1 MVTYLRGGEGLL
13 SALIVE
19 DHALSAN
26 ALERTLRKW
35 FRTSLA
41 STGSAALAALD
52 RHSFSLILVD
62 IGLPD
67 MNGLEVLRAACE
79 KQPRS
84 VRAALTGDFDRDLVH
99 RVELLGATFM
109 NKPAPKNLFARVVDR
124 ARCLRLGQAD
134 LAMHVG
140 RRSRGWR
147 LTPTEH
153 NVLVWCV
160 ASGGRDAREE
170 YCASFG
176 VKASTF
182 EWHVKE
188 IRSKV
193 PGTPSIDEIVHR
205 LLLDVI
211 EGRTT
216 DEDPAKR

>member
-1 MVTYLRGGEGLL
+1 MQGGEGLL

-19 DHALSAN
+19 DHALSAS

-35 FRTSLA
+35 FRTA
-41 STGSAALAALD
+41 VAVTGADALAAIE
-52 RHSFSLILVD
+52 RESFSLILVD

-67 MNGLEVLRAACE
+67 MNGLDVLHAARE

-109 NKPAPKNLFARVVDR
+109 NKPAPRNLFERIVDR
-124 ARCLRLGQAD
+124 ARALRLGLAD
-134 LAMHVG
+134 LALHVG
-140 RRSRGWR
+140 RMSRRWK

-211 EGRTT
+211 DGRTE
-216 DEDPAKR
+216 EDPPSP

>member
-1 MVTYLRGGEGLL
+1 M
-13 SALIVE
+13 IVE
-19 DHALSAN
+19 DH
-26 ALERTLRKW
+26 
-35 FRTSLA
+35 SLA
-41 STGSAALAALD
+41 ASAIERALRRWFKTTVVGTGAEALAAID
-52 RHSFSLILVD
+52 REAFALFVVD

-67 MNGLEVLRAACE
+67 MSGLDVLQAVLG

-109 NKPAPKNLFARVVDR
+109 SKPAPKNLIEQVVDR
-124 ARCLRLGQAD
+124 ARALRLTRVD
-134 LAMHVG
+134 LAVHVG
-140 RRSRGWR
+140 RVSRRWK

-160 ASGGRDAREE
+160 ARGGRDARED

-176 VKASTF
+176 VKGSTF
-182 EWHVKE
+182 DWHVKE

-193 PGTPSIDEIVHR
+193 PGTPSIDEIVRR

-211 EGRTT
+211 DGREE
-216 DEDPAKR
+216 EDPPGP